1 MVNVKFILLIQAI
14 IWKVW
19 IDVSNNVTESFI
31 LKLKVHCGLLGQL
44 FLNFTFLTFAR
55 DVYALC
61 VAFPEPLGEKLY
73 AEVKNFLESHSQS
86 LYEVC
91 QNLIKT
97 PKAVIYSFT
106 CHRCN
111 SGCIVTTAS
120 LISVQDS
127 YKSIKSP
134 TGG

>member
-1 MVNVKFILLIQAI
+1 MKLLISWSA
-14 IWKVW
+14 
-19 IDVSNNVTESFI
+19 
-31 LKLKVHCGLLGQL
+31 

-91 QNLIKT
+91 QNFMKMQLFFF
-97 PKAVIYSFT
+97 IYLFFFRFLSILLSFLT
-106 CHRCN
+106 FFN
-111 SGCIVTTAS
+111 
-120 LISVQDS
+120 L
-127 YKSIKSP
+127 
-134 TGG
+134 

>member
-1 MVNVKFILLIQAI
+1 M
-14 IWKVW
+14 
-19 IDVSNNVTESFI
+19 
-31 LKLKVHCGLLGQL
+31 LGQL

-97 PKAVIYSFT
+97 PKAVNTVLHAICTVATT
-106 CHRCN
+106 C
-111 SGCIVTTAS
+111 S

-127 YKSIKSP
+127 YKRYQKSHR
-134 TGG
+134 G

>member
-1 MVNVKFILLIQAI
+1 MKSVNWCHSESVSFIKLKSGLWAKNVIYINVKLLISWSA
-14 IWKVW
+14 
-19 IDVSNNVTESFI
+19 
-31 LKLKVHCGLLGQL
+31 

-91 QNLIKT
+91 QNLMKMQLLLLT
-97 PKAVIYSFT
+97 LT
-106 CHRCN
+106 DW
-111 SGCIVTTAS
+111 S
-120 LISVQDS
+120 LGEQ
-127 YKSIKSP
+127 
-134 TGG
+134 